1 MYTNEFMTADER
13 EVIKNLFYRR
23 GIKNPHVGL
32 KQFEDVAEKNP
43 AFREVWQSVL
53 GDKGNDRT
61 KAAATVLASLR
72 NISKSEKVRAAPE
85 VDDAPKSQA
94 KKSRPEEPPIVGLLP
109 SERLKIREIFYTP
122 GQPIKIN
129 QGICQ
134 DLIEKNFKECA
145 DILNGLVARKGSWQK
160 ALVAMRGTC
169 KAAEKTDREDAAR
182 K

>member
-1 MYTNEFMTADER
+1 MR
-13 EVIKNLFYRR
+13 
-23 GIKNPHVGL
+23 
-32 KQFEDVAEKNP
+32 
-43 AFREVWQSVL
+43 
-53 GDKGNDRT
+53 
-61 KAAATVLASLR
+61 SLR